1 MDFLRLISEDLH
13 TLHHEV
19 RKKYPVV
26 KEAIDKALAML
37 PLLQKQ
43 YVNLLREQNASMG
56 SSPGPGHPM
65 FKCDILLRPF
75 LLTCNHTNA
84 SHKIL
89 ILALISIQRL
99 VSWDAIEPCS
109 IKSIVRVLQ
118 IQAEKSINV
127 EVHVKLLQT
136 LLQLVTV
143 NYEEKPARNLILM
156 DKTLNKD
163 SKHIVA
169 DTQLDRTT
177 SENGDRNSS
186 NSLIGNEDL
195 VMQAVWICLHLHETS
210 SGPNSVVGNTAAMTI
225 RQVVSMAFGK
235 VHRNAQAKR
244 CGIILFQE
252 LCLMSREENGVWL
265 NRSNLPHGTSVPV
278 SLASSSSLT
287 SKDYSFSSLM
297 STSLAVELLETILS
311 SHARLF
317 RSDVEFRT
325 ILQQHIVSLIQ
336 LTLEVANSERGLAV
350 THGPSFPGS
359 SSIGPTSSSTMNT
372 ILANSIGSTTSSSPP
387 VFSSFPLLVRVMRLA
402 SIFLGSF
409 SDVLPEE
416 ASMVIQL
423 LLEIISNGSLETS
436 IVRASNQ
443 AKLPEVHSL
452 TSLINGN
459 GGDVTPTLTT
469 HVGTNTLLPG
479 STPSSNYNGNAA
491 PGGSISSHATGSSF
505 VTWSVLLALEVVN
518 RFAMES
524 TMIAAIASV
533 NTPAQSSVIATLS
546 KVVAN
551 MITSCPGSD
560 FRPHQDHSSLLA
572 NYNGNAAPGGS
583 ISSHATGSSFVTWSV
598 LLALEVVNRFAM
610 ESTMIAAIASVN
622 TPAQSSVIATLS
634 KVVANM
640 ITSCPGSDF
649 RPHQDHSSLLAL
661 SSGGSTPTNSTLSF
675 STVSSRC
682 GLELLNEQEAPP
694 LQQSLTALRVS
705 VTCQS
710 NLISSLF
717 DLSRIMEDEETS
729 QTLAKHCVSNMAPYV
744 LSALQSTMRNCREM
758 DLIIMSLKS
767 YHLLATTA
775 SRLGAILK
783 GEGSIDLTICPLSPI
798 SDMAARKMEEII
810 LACLRALCAFSF
822 PLPDGI
828 ISSNAKN
835 LTVNSTTASIHH
847 PNSQNVEE
855 NVSVEASGQE
865 SDSNAK
871 NLTVN
876 STTASIHHPN
886 SQNVEENVS
895 VEASGQESDSCNVL
909 ITWREIHAMKAVF
922 GAAHIMEA
930 QLSETE
936 WFVLLQGL
944 ETIVGLT
951 DSKARSGQYKILTK
965 MYRIASFR
973 VEDEDIEQQL
983 MMLGASINEFFE
995 DARKLECEALSRLL
1009 NALCR
1014 VCRYQLGFSVTR
1026 SSPNSFHST
1035 KEDDL
1040 ATLHH
1045 FHQLK
1050 VYQNYLGIG
1059 LQGSGHYVF
1068 SFSLR
1073 MFARLAPSNAKA
1085 FRKVTHELLEMT
1097 TSKPLSLSNA
1107 EAQSFAHFQAQGA
1120 EQIMQ
1125 LLQVALLDLS
1135 ESIDAL
1141 SIPQAELFEPLYRLV
1156 TSDVKERTL
1165 SALLEL
1171 LNTCGHLIAD
1181 GWPFVL
1187 STIQQAAASGD
1198 LKTQLIAFKCLRLIV
1213 DDLLVSL
1220 PHAFLPNCVE
1230 CIGQFACNAK
1240 DVNVSLTAVNEL
1252 WSVADIIGKDTNA
1265 RSPNSVKSKHWSCA
1279 FQELGRVAL
1288 DTRTEVR
1295 NCAINTLFGTGVTY
1309 GNRFSLTEWQV
1320 FLEQTVLSIAIGLQE
1335 RRKRP
1340 VAPDIF
1346 PTKNCTRNPSRNT
1359 IVMHHSRDSAE
1370 KQWDESQVLMF
1381 AGISRVLQSN
1391 CHHLRQYG
1399 TWFAHI
1405 WRVLLRHVI
1414 DTATG
1419 YENSKEVVIT
1429 AIQTLQTLLQVAVK
1443 EYTHS
1448 TQPVRASAGM
1458 RVVGGALVSASP
1470 SAKENRST
1478 LTGNEKPLFDSVAPE
1493 LWTEAFHQLI
1503 GLSDV
1508 RNEIEKTDAEEEQ
1521 EIAGAMVSVLC
1532 TLYIQCRNSEF
1543 SAEERI
1549 ERMLNVFEVLIKRY
1563 VLVKES
1569 SNRSMKGATQMV
1581 TSSLQSRILNAFE
1594 ECNFFEDKH
1603 VIHCK
1608 MLDQLIQYILMAAS
1622 RDLVYFTRHA
1632 LVTLAKVYAH
1642 VTIETRASRFLKV
1655 LGCISP
1661 FLRYEGDGNGIPEFA
1676 LTLHSSAQ
1684 KAAANLWKNA
1694 LEVLLV
1700 LISHGLEAIA
1710 LETLCFQAL
1719 LDTIAKFL
1727 QIPRTRTS
1735 VGDYAERDVLPF
1747 PRDEKE
1753 MGIALSAL
1761 ELLVEKVDMLARDS
1775 DTMGKGDDEHDTCI
1789 SGLLQLLVTG
1799 ADICWDSRQAWT
1811 ESIQVRLLMT
1821 CCIRQLCTLG
1831 IQENDKR
1838 LGQIT
1843 RAKLVAMA
1851 TIALERLSCAQNEF
1865 DGRLKEGDASE
1876 DEEDQARVL
1885 VFLSAMSQVG
1895 VHPQCVLELFPLL
1908 CQCITS
1914 TNAQLRKNV
1923 QEIFLRANLPQHFYN
1938 AIGKEC
1944 DVRLLMTCCIRQ
1956 LCTLGIQENDKRLG
1970 QITRAKLVAMA
1981 TIALERLSCAQNEFD
1996 GRLKEGDASEDEEDQ
2011 ARVLVFL
2018 SAMSQVG
2025 VHPQCVLELFPL
2037 LCQCI
2042 TSTNA
2047 QLRKNVQE
2055 IFLRANLPQHFY
2067 NAIGKE
2073 CDG

>member
-1 MDFLRLISEDLH
+1 MDFLRLISDDLH

-43 YVNLLREQNASMG
+43 YVNLIREQNASMG

-99 VSWDAIEPCS
+99 VSWDAIELSS

-118 IQAEKSINV
+118 IQAEKSTNV

-143 NYEEKPARNLILM
+143 NYEEKPSRGNFTLTG
-156 DKTLNKD
+156 KTSNKATKT
-163 SKHIVA
+163 SENTGA
-169 DTQLDRTT
+169 DTQLDGTA
-177 SENGDRNSS
+177 SENGDRDSS

-244 CGIILFQE
+244 CGVILFQE

-265 NRSNLPHGTSVPV
+265 NRSSLPHGTSAPV

-336 LTLEVANSERGLAV
+336 LTLEVANNERGLAV
-350 THGPSFPGS
+350 SHGPSFPS
-359 SSIGPTSSSTMNT
+359 SSGSGPTSSSTMNS
-372 ILANSIGSTTSSSPP
+372 ILANSIGSTTSSNPP
-387 VFSSFPLLVRVMRLA
+387 TFSSFPLLVRVMRLA

-423 LLEIISNGSLETS
+423 MLEIISNGSLETS
-436 IVRASNQ
+436 ISTKASNQ
-443 AKLPEVHSL
+443 AKIPEVLSL
-452 TSLINGN
+452 TSLMNGS
-459 GGDVTPTLTT
+459 GGDVTPTVGA
-469 HVGTNTLLPG
+469 HVGTSTLLPG

-491 PGGSISSHATGSSF
+491 LGVSINSHSTGTSF

-533 NTPAQSSVIATLS
+533 NTPAQSSIIATLS

-551 MITSCPGSD
+551 MITSCPASD
-560 FRPHQDHSSLLA
+560 FRPLVDHSS
-572 NYNGNAAPGGS
+572 
-583 ISSHATGSSFVTWSV
+583 T
-598 LLALEVVNRFAM
+598 
-610 ESTMIAAIASVN
+610 
-622 TPAQSSVIATLS
+622 
-634 KVVANM
+634 
-640 ITSCPGSDF
+640 
-649 RPHQDHSSLLAL
+649 LAL
-661 SSGGSTPTNSTLSF
+661 SSGGSSAHVNSTPTF
-675 STVSSRC
+675 STASSRC
-682 GLELLNEQEAPP
+682 GLELLNEQEAPS
-694 LQQSLTALRVS
+694 LQQSFTALRVS
-705 VTCQS
+705 ITCQS

-729 QTLAKHCVSNMAPYV
+729 QTLAKHCVSNMAPFV
-744 LSALQSTMRNCREM
+744 LSALQTTMRNCREM

-767 YHLLATTA
+767 YHLLASTA
-775 SRLGAILK
+775 SRLGVILK
-783 GEGSIDLTICPLSPI
+783 GERPGESACPLSPV
-798 SDMAARKMEEII
+798 SDIAARKMEEII

-828 ISSNAKN
+828 ISSTAKN
-835 LTVNSTTASIHH
+835 VPLNSSTVLMNLGSGQTLEE
-847 PNSQNVEE
+847 NLNVEG
-855 NVSVEASGQE
+855 SA
-865 SDSNAK
+865 
-871 NLTVN
+871 
-876 STTASIHHPN
+876 
-886 SQNVEENVS
+886 
-895 VEASGQESDSCNVL
+895 QESDSCNVM

-930 QLSETE
+930 QLSEME

-983 MMLGASINEFFE
+983 VMLGASINEFFE
-995 DARKLECEALSRLL
+995 DARKLESRALSRLL

-1014 VCRYQLGFSVTR
+1014 VCRYQLNLSVAR
-1026 SSPNSFHST
+1026 SNSDSFCST
-1035 KEDDL
+1035 KDDDL
-1040 ATLHH
+1040 ATLQH

-1073 MFARLAPSNAKA
+1073 MFARLAPSNSTA
-1085 FRKVTHELLEMT
+1085 FRKVTQELLEMT
-1097 TSKPLSLSNA
+1097 TCKPPSLSNA
-1107 EAQSFAHFQAQGA
+1107 ETPSFSQFQAQGA

-1125 LLQVALLDLS
+1125 LLQVALLEMSNSKS
-1135 ESIDAL
+1135 ESSDSFYI
-1141 SIPQAELFEPLYRLV
+1141 SQSELFQPLLRLV
-1156 TSDVKERTL
+1156 ISDVKERTL
-1165 SALLEL
+1165 SAFLEL

-1187 STIQQAAASGD
+1187 SAIQQAAETGD
-1198 LKTQLIAFKCLRLIV
+1198 PKTQLIAFKCLRLIV

-1220 PHAFLPNCVE
+1220 PHSFLPDCVE
-1230 CIGQFACNAK
+1230 CIGRFACCAK

-1252 WSVADIIGKDTNA
+1252 WSVADIIGKETNA
-1265 RSPNSVKSKHWSCA
+1265 RSPNCVKSKHWSCA
-1279 FQELGRVAL
+1279 FQELRQVAL

-1309 GNRFSLTEWQV
+1309 GNCFSLTEWQV
-1320 FLEQTVLSIAIGLQE
+1320 YLEQTVLLIASGLQE
-1335 RRKRP
+1335 RRQRP
-1340 VAPDIF
+1340 VAPDSF
-1346 PTKNCTRNPSRNT
+1346 PTKASTRNNPSRNT
-1359 IVMHHSRDSAE
+1359 IMVHHSRDSAE

-1414 DTATG
+1414 STATAF
-1419 YENSKEVVIT
+1419 ENSKEVVVT
-1429 AIQTLQTLLQVAVK
+1429 SIQTLQTLLQVSLN
-1443 EYTHS
+1443 EFTQS
-1448 TQPVRASAGM
+1448 TQPVRAGAGM
-1458 RVVGGALVSASP
+1458 RVVGGALVSAPP
-1470 SAKENRST
+1470 SSTGDNRIT
-1478 LTGNEKPLFDSVAPE
+1478 LNGASEHHPFDSVAPE
-1493 LWTEAFHQLI
+1493 LWTEAFYELV
-1503 GLSDV
+1503 GLSDA
-1508 RNEIEKTDAEEEQ
+1508 RNQVERADNEEEQ
-1521 EIAGAMVSVLC
+1521 EIAGAMVSVFC
-1532 TLYIQCRNSEF
+1532 ILYIQCKNSEF
-1543 SAEERI
+1543 NQEERI
-1549 ERMLNVFEVLIKRY
+1549 ESMLNVFEVLIKRH
-1563 VLVKES
+1563 VLFKETS
-1569 SNRSMKGATQMV
+1569 KRPVKGATQMAN
-1581 TSSLQSRILNAFE
+1581 SSLQSRILNAFE
-1594 ECNFFEDKH
+1594 ECTYFADKPS
-1603 VIHCK
+1603 IHSK

-1642 VTIETRASRFLKV
+1642 VTVETRASRFLKV

-1676 LTLHSSAQ
+1676 QTLNTTAQ

-1694 LEVLLV
+1694 LEVLLA
-1700 LISHGLEAIA
+1700 LISHGLEAVA
-1710 LETLCFQAL
+1710 LDSLCFQAL

-1727 QIPRTRTS
+1727 QIPRTRS
-1735 VGDYAERDVLPF
+1735 CIGDYAERDVLPF
-1747 PRDEKE
+1747 PRDEEE

-1761 ELLVEKVDMLARDS
+1761 ELLVEKVDTLARDS
-1775 DTMGKGDDEHDTCI
+1775 DGMIKDGDEHDACI

-1799 ADICWDSRQAWT
+1799 ADICWGSRQAWT

-1851 TIALERLSCAQNEF
+1851 TTALERLSSAEKKIDNKMEA
-1865 DGRLKEGDASE
+1865 KECDSREVG
-1876 DEEDQARVL
+1876 EDQARAL
-1885 VFLSAMSQVG
+1885 VFLSAMSHVG

-1914 TNAQLRKNV
+1914 TSAKLRRNV
-1923 QEIFLRANLPQHFYN
+1923 QQIFLQANLPRHFYN
-1938 AIGKEC
+1938 AMGKEC
-1944 DVRLLMTCCIRQ
+1944 
-1956 LCTLGIQENDKRLG
+1956 
-1970 QITRAKLVAMA
+1970 
-1981 TIALERLSCAQNEFD
+1981 ER
-1996 GRLKEGDASEDEEDQ
+1996 
-2011 ARVLVFL
+2011 
-2018 SAMSQVG
+2018 
-2025 VHPQCVLELFPL
+2025 
-2037 LCQCI
+2037 
-2042 TSTNA
+2042 
-2047 QLRKNVQE
+2047 
-2055 IFLRANLPQHFY
+2055 
-2067 NAIGKE
+2067 
-2073 CDG
+2073 

>member
-372 ILANSIGSTTSSSPP
+372 ILANSIGSTTSTSPP

-479 STPSSNYNGNAA
+479 STPSS
-491 PGGSISSHATGSSF
+491 
-505 VTWSVLLALEVVN
+505 
-518 RFAMES
+518 
-524 TMIAAIASV
+524 
-533 NTPAQSSVIATLS
+533 
-546 KVVAN
+546 
-551 MITSCPGSD
+551 
-560 FRPHQDHSSLLA
+560 

-835 LTVNSTTASIHH
+835 LTVNSTTASINH

-855 NVSVEASGQE
+855 NVSVEAS
-865 SDSNAK
+865 A
-871 NLTVN
+871 
-876 STTASIHHPN
+876 
-886 SQNVEENVS
+886 
-895 VEASGQESDSCNVL
+895 QESDSCNVL

-1944 DVRLLMTCCIRQ
+1944 D
-1956 LCTLGIQENDKRLG
+1956 G
-1970 QITRAKLVAMA
+1970 
-1981 TIALERLSCAQNEFD
+1981 
-1996 GRLKEGDASEDEEDQ
+1996 
-2011 ARVLVFL
+2011 
-2018 SAMSQVG
+2018 
-2025 VHPQCVLELFPL
+2025 
-2037 LCQCI
+2037 
-2042 TSTNA
+2042 
-2047 QLRKNVQE
+2047 
-2055 IFLRANLPQHFY
+2055 
-2067 NAIGKE
+2067 
-2073 CDG
+2073 

>member
-572 NYNGNAAPGGS
+572 
-583 ISSHATGSSFVTWSV
+583 
-598 LLALEVVNRFAM
+598 
-610 ESTMIAAIASVN
+610 
-622 TPAQSSVIATLS
+622 
-634 KVVANM
+634 
-640 ITSCPGSDF
+640 
-649 RPHQDHSSLLAL
+649 L
-661 SSGGSTPTNSTLSF
+661 SSGGSTPTNLTLSF

-835 LTVNSTTASIHH
+835 LTVNSTTASINH

-855 NVSVEASGQE
+855 NVSVEAS
-865 SDSNAK
+865 A
-871 NLTVN
+871 
-876 STTASIHHPN
+876 
-886 SQNVEENVS
+886 
-895 VEASGQESDSCNVL
+895 QESDSCNVL

-1026 SSPNSFHST
+1026 SSSNSFHSA

-1135 ESIDAL
+1135 ESIDSL
-1141 SIPQAELFEPLYRLV
+1141 SIPQAELFEPLHRLI

-1187 STIQQAAASGD
+1187 SAIQQAAASGD

-1265 RSPNSVKSKHWSCA
+1265 RSPSSVKSKHWSCA

-1320 FLEQTVLSIAIGLQE
+1320 FLEQTVLLIAIGLQE
-1335 RRKRP
+1335 RRQRP

-1359 IVMHHSRDSAE
+1359 IMMHHSRDSAE

-1405 WRVLLRHVI
+1405 SRVLLRHVI

-1419 YENSKEVVIT
+1419 HENSKEVVIT

-1503 GLSDV
+1503 RLSDV

-1549 ERMLNVFEVLIKRY
+1549 ERMLNVFEALIKRY

-1799 ADICWDSRQAWT
+1799 ADICWDSRQAWI

-1944 DVRLLMTCCIRQ
+1944 D
-1956 LCTLGIQENDKRLG
+1956 G
-1970 QITRAKLVAMA
+1970 
-1981 TIALERLSCAQNEFD
+1981 
-1996 GRLKEGDASEDEEDQ
+1996 
-2011 ARVLVFL
+2011 
-2018 SAMSQVG
+2018 
-2025 VHPQCVLELFPL
+2025 
-2037 LCQCI
+2037 
-2042 TSTNA
+2042 
-2047 QLRKNVQE
+2047 
-2055 IFLRANLPQHFY
+2055 
-2067 NAIGKE
+2067 
-2073 CDG
+2073 